1 MEVTG
6 ITVARTH
13 RVNLGNY
20 ENVDV
25 FVSMRAEIDMAL
37 DDTIQ
42 ETALLAG
49 AVEDAALQQIMFVY
63 KARGKKVTEEQI
75 KRRHGIT

>member
-1 MEVTG
+1 MEIKE
-6 ITVARTH
+6 ITVARSYKI
-13 RVNLGNY
+13 NFGNY

-25 FVSMRAEIDMAL
+25 FVSMKAELDMAL

-49 AVEDAALQQIMFVY
+49 CVEDAALAQLMSVY
-63 KARGKKVTEEQI
+63 KARGKKASEAEI
-75 KRRHGIT
+75 RRRHGIT